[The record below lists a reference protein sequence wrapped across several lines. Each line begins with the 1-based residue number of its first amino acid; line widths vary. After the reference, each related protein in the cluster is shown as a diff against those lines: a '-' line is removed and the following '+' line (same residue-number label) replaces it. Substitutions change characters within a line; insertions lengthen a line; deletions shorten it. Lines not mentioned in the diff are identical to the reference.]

1 MLQWLDLSNLPGCK
15 QLFRCPT
22 SKEQPSRIR
31 LLLSWSSFPVQLIL
45 HTYLVGDFSKR
56 SASVHE
62 SCWILRTF
70 LGKRSIKVLDHMK
83 TNLVNQPAKYS
94 TDLFSVLRVN
104 LERTLQLSRQ
114 VMLKWKRV
122 MSAVATK
129 WLTVISSW
137 HEWMFQKKFSSSKR
151 DCNLHYMIQYLTW

>member
-1 MLQWLDLSNLPGCK
+1 MLQCLDLSTLPGCK

-45 HTYLVGDFSKR
+45 HTYLVG
-56 SASVHE
+56 E
-62 SCWILRTF
+62 SCWILRAF
-70 LGKRSIKVLDHMK
+70 LGKRRIKVLDMK
-83 TNLVNQPAKYS
+83 INIVHQPAKYS
-94 TDLFSVLRVN
+94 TDLFSVLPVN

-129 WLTVISSW
+129 WLSVISSW
-137 HEWMFQKKFSSSKR
+137 HKWMFQKEFSSSKR
-151 DCNLHYMIQYLTW
+151 NCNLHYMI